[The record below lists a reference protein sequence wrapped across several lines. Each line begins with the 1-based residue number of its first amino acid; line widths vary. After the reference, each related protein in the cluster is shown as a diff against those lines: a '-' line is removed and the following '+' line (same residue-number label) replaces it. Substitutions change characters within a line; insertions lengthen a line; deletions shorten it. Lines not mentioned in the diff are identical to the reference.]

1 MESGLV
7 NVDYGLLIL
16 SSLAV
21 YRLSYM
27 IAKEEGPIS
36 IFARIRG
43 KIDSKQST
51 WVGRG
56 INCPLCISAWLSL
69 LPIIFILPRM
79 DIYTTI
85 VLWLSI
91 AGLSMLLERVSIR

>member
-1 MESGLV
+1 M

-43 KIDSKQST
+43 KIDPDQST

-56 INCPLCISAWLSL
+56 INCPLCVSFWLSL
-69 LPIIFILPRM
+69 LSTVFILQNR
-79 DIYTTI
+79 DFYTTI
-85 VLWLSI
+85 FLWLSL
-91 AGLSMLLERVSIR
+91 AGFSAFLERASLK